1 VSISLN
7 VYERMSKVL
16 SIAAVALCCNIGRF
30 VTGFS
35 PDASIIANHVLH
47 LPSQKT
53 GYLTK
58 SSQSKEYIYRST
70 ILQLF
75 PEEQSTALILAETES
90 WRQYVPLVVSVGVIG
105 DILLGSPL
113 ANLALAPMKRATEGD
128 EEEVGSE
135 GGGERTANKR
145 RRIRNPNERVD
156 ADAIGKAAVERA
168 RYSMELRTFLEE
180 NKSDEDKYED
190 MRKKIDA
197 MAQDFDSRKP
207 L

>member
-1 VSISLN
+1 
-7 VYERMSKVL
+7 MSKVL
-16 SIAAVALCCNIGRF
+16 SITAVALCCSIGR
-30 VTGFS
+30 VVGFS
-35 PDASIIANHVLH
+35 PDANIVANHVLN
-47 LPSQKT
+47 LTSQKT

-58 SSQSKEYIYRST
+58 SSQRKEYKNRST

-75 PEEQSTALILAETES
+75 PEEQSAALILAEAES
-90 WRQYVPLVVSVGVIG
+90 WRQYVPLAVSVGVIG

-135 GGGERTANKR
+135 GGTGNKR

-190 MRKKIDA
+190 IRKKIDA